1 MREKMV
7 ITLYD
12 SFTNI
17 DDRFLQEAA
26 LQSSSMHK
34 GFLKKRVLLI
44 AAIMG
49 AILLCGFAAYQAGV
63 FDPWIQK
70 TSTSPTETVQSA
82 LENQMKK
89 DYTLELRIKEIVVD
103 QDATER
109 VKQQYKGSELAEE
122 NGWSDS
128 YLEDNLIAV
137 CAEYYVVYDHQKT
150 FLKDGDV
157 EQYFFLLRD
166 EKTQKWMIWNNT
178 ASGDPFY

>member
-1 MREKMV
+1 MKEKLV

-17 DDRFLQEAA
+17 DDRFLQEVAV
-26 LQSSSMHK
+26 QSSRIKK
-34 GFLKKRVLLI
+34 GFFKKRVLLI
-44 AAIMG
+44 AAIIG
-49 AILLCGFAAYQAGV
+49 AILLCGFATYQAGI

-82 LENQMKK
+82 LENQLEKE
-89 DYTLELRIKEIVVD
+89 YTLELQIKEIFVD

-137 CAEYYVVYDHQKT
+137 RAEYYVVYDHQKT

-178 ASGDPFY
+178 ASGAPFR

>member
-1 MREKMV
+1 MREKSV

-12 SFTNI
+12 SLTNI

-26 LQSSSMHK
+26 IQSSIHK
-34 GFLKKRVLLI
+34 GFLKKRMLLI
-44 AAIMG
+44 AAIIG

-63 FDPWIQK
+63 FNPWIQE

-89 DYTLELRIKEIVVD
+89 EYTLELQIKEIVID

-109 VKQQYKGSELAEE
+109 AKQQYKGGKIAEE

-128 YLEDNLIAV
+128 HLEDNLIAV
-137 CAEYYVVYDHQKT
+137 RAEYYVAYDHQKT
-150 FLKDGDV
+150 FLKDGDA

-166 EKTQKWMIWNNT
+166 EKTQKWSIWNNT

>member
-7 ITLYD
+7 IALYD

-26 LQSSSMHK
+26 VQSSTHR
-34 GFLKKRVLLI
+34 GFLKKRMLLI
-44 AAIMG
+44 AAIIG

-82 LENQMKK
+82 LENQLEKE
-89 DYTLELRIKEIVVD
+89 YTLELRIKEIVVD

-109 VKQQYKGSELAEE
+109 AKQQYKGSELAEE

-137 CAEYYVVYDHQKT
+137 RAEYYVLYDHQKT
-150 FLKDGDV
+150 FLKDGDA

-178 ASGDPFY
+178 ASGDPYY

>member
-1 MREKMV
+1 MREKLV

-17 DDRFLQEAA
+17 DDQFLQEIAV
-26 LQSSSMHK
+26 QSGRIQKS
-34 GFLKKRVLLI
+34 FFKKRMFLI
-44 AAIMG
+44 AAIIG
-49 AILLCGFAAYQAGV
+49 TIFLCGFVAYQAGV

-82 LENQMKK
+82 LENQMEKE
-89 DYTLELRIKEIVVD
+89 YTLELRIKEIVID

-109 VKQQYKGSELAEE
+109 AKQQYKGSELAKE

-128 YLEDNLIAV
+128 YLEDNLIV
-137 CAEYYVVYDHQKT
+137 VRAEYYVAYDHKKT
-150 FLKDGDV
+150 FLKDGDA
-157 EQYFFLLRD
+157 EQYFFLIQD
-166 EKTQKWMIWNNT
+166 EKTQEWGIWSNT